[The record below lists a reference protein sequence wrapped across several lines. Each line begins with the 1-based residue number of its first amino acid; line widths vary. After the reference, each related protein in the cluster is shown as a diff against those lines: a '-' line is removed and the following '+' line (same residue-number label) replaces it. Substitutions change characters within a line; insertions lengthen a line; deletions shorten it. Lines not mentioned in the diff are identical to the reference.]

1 MTSPGRAGRTSRG
14 VTMMARSVSF
24 FWYEALR
31 NSAPSTG
38 TSPSQGN
45 CEIAFWPLLCSRPPI
60 TKLWP
65 SRSSTVVE
73 ARRTIS
79 GGTRD
84 AGRSCTVWLMSSWLT
99 SGSIFRLIRPPLS
112 TVGVK
117 ARPTP

>member
-45 CEIAFWPLLCSRPPI
+45 CEIAFCADALQQAADH
-60 TKLWP
+60 
-65 SRSSTVVE
+65 E
-73 ARRTIS
+73 ALAVAQLDRGRGAAHDQRRH
-79 GGTRD
+79 RD
-84 AGRSCTVWLMSSWLT
+84 AL
-99 SGSIFRLIRPPLS
+99 RPAPD
-112 TVGVK
+112 G
-117 ARPTP
+117 

>member
-1 MTSPGRAGRTSRG
+1 MTSPGRAGRTRRG

-38 TSPSQGN
+38 TSPSQGS
-45 CEIAFWPLLCSRPPI
+45 CEIAFWPTLCSRPPI

-79 GGTRD
+79 GGTEMPPIVHRD
-84 AGRSCTVWLMSSWLT
+84 G
-99 SGSIFRLIRPPLS
+99 
-112 TVGVK
+112 
-117 ARPTP
+117 

>member
-1 MTSPGRAGRTSRG
+1 M
-14 VTMMARSVSF
+14 
-24 FWYEALR
+24 
-31 NSAPSTG
+31 
-38 TSPSQGN
+38 
-45 CEIAFWPLLCSRPPI
+45 LCSRPPI

-79 GGTRD
+79 GGTEMPADRH
-84 AGRSCTVWLMSSWLT
+84 RMWLESSWLT
-99 SGSIFRLIRPPLS
+99 SGSIFRLIRPSLS